1 MKTLDLTAFRPW
13 RSEILG
19 NGQFRF
25 PKGSAS
31 SIFIEFPRGTFC
43 GEIIRPDQYL
53 SMDITVCGERSA
65 GVCWQFWETESNSY
79 DLSIKMGL
87 LPNLPTRVALPFSA
101 LFGKDVFMT
110 RTPGKL
116 KTVVHGHPVHLDR
129 LQKFAICVDK
139 TPVDLLLK
147 IENVRILDEEPDYP
161 LADMKM
167 VDALGQKKG
176 TTWPGKTESVEELVT
191 ALRAEAADTDEVPLP
206 DRSAWGGWT
215 GKKLKEGTGYF
226 SLHHDGRRWWLCDP
240 DGYAFF
246 SMGFD
251 CVGLGDQCNLT
262 GITSLC
268 EDLPPKGE
276 IGWSKSQWQGRPT
289 ENFNYFVHNAAMAFG
304 DDYFNIWADMIRRRL
319 IRWGCNTIACWSDRR
334 FIEREKLP
342 YVIIGWGYPHT
353 STNIFRD
360 FPDVFSPEFE
370 ESSEKWAHFLD
381 GTRDD
386 PYLLGYFM
394 SNEPTWAFVDNINIA
409 AHALAHEA
417 KLCSKDYIIDGLKEK
432 YGEIAKL
439 NEAWGADF
447 ASFDALYTPFEAADI
462 GKTAME
468 DLMVFSV
475 EMIRR
480 YIKIPAEAA
489 RRADPNHL
497 NLGIRYAWL
506 SSKALAAGCEY
517 TDVFSFNCYS
527 MDPWDSIENFSQ
539 ITGKPVIIG
548 EFHFGALDR
557 GMDATGL
564 RGVESQHERGVAYR
578 RYMHRAASHPMCLG
592 AHYFILYDQAYLGRF
607 DGENYQ
613 IGALDVC
620 SRPYTE
626 FIEGIVKAHGELYQ
640 VADGVMPVTEEKA
653 KEIEAIAF

>member
-1 MKTLDLTAFRPW
+1 MKTLDLSAFTPW
-13 RSEILG
+13 RSTVLG
-19 NGQFRF
+19 DDRCLF
-25 PKGSAS
+25 PKGGAS
-31 SIFIEFPRGTFC
+31 SLVIDFPRGTFC
-43 GEIIRPDQYL
+43 GETIRPDQYL
-53 SMDITVCGERSA
+53 SMDLTVCSDRSA
-65 GVCWQFWETESNSY
+65 GVCWQFWEADGDWC
-79 DLSIKMGL
+79 DLNIKMGL

-101 LFGKDVFMT
+101 LFANDLFMP

-129 LQKFAICVDK
+129 LHRFAICVDK
-139 TPVDLLLK
+139 TPVDLVLK
-147 IENVRILDEEPDYP
+147 IENVQILDSEPDYP
-161 LADMKM
+161 LAEMKM

-176 TTWPGKTESVEELVT
+176 TTWPGKTESVEEMVA
-191 ALRAEAADTDEVPLP
+191 ALRAEAADTTENPLP
-206 DRSAWGGWT
+206 ERSAWGGWT
-215 GKKLKEGTGYF
+215 GKKLKDGTGYF
-226 SLHHDGRRWWLCDP
+226 SLHNDGKRYWLCDP

-251 CVGLGDQCNLT
+251 CICLGDQCNLT

-276 IGWSKSQWQGRPT
+276 IGWAKSRWQGRET
-289 ENFNYFVHNAAMAFG
+289 ENFNFFVHNAAMAFG
-304 DDYFNIWADMIRRRL
+304 DDYYNVWADMIKRRL
-319 IRWGCNTIACWSDRR
+319 VSWGCNTVACWSQKE
-334 FIEREKLP
+334 FIDREKLP
-342 YVIIGWGYPHT
+342 YVIIGWGYPRT
-353 STNIFRD
+353 STCIFRD

-381 GTRDD
+381 EKRDD

-394 SNEPTWAFVDNINIA
+394 SNEPAWAFVNNINLA
-409 AHALAHEA
+409 AHALAHEG
-417 KLCSKDYIIDGLKEK
+417 KLHSKDYIVGHLREK
-432 YGEIAKL
+432 YEDIARL
-439 NEAWGADF
+439 NDAWGASF

-462 GKTAME
+462 GETAMNN
-468 DLMVFSV
+468 LMECTV
-475 EMIRR
+475 EMVRR
-480 YIKIPAEAA
+480 YIRVPAEAA

-506 SSKALAAGCEY
+506 SSPALAAGCEY
-517 TDVFSFNCYS
+517 TDIFSFNCYS
-527 MDPWDSIENFSQ
+527 MDPWDSIENFSKM
-539 ITGKPVIIG
+539 TGKPVIIG

-564 RGVESQHERGVAYR
+564 RGVENQHERGVAYR

-613 IGALDVC
+613 IGVLDVC

-626 FIEGIVKAHGELYQ
+626 FLEGIVKTHGELYK
-640 VADGVMPVTEEKA
+640 VADGGMPVTDEIA